1 MYKDL
6 KEKFA
11 FTLGATHVG
20 ISHNIGGTL
29 HRFVESFTHVGIF
42 HITRRVAFTLAEGA
56 THVGIFNNTRRVG
69 FTLAEV
75 LITLGIIGIV
85 SAMTIPTLINN
96 YQEKALNTQFINAH
110 SFLSQALQL
119 TKSEYNYDTQ
129 CYYPVNYSS
138 GSQQKWR
145 GCKDFYNSFFE
156 NLKVNKYCSKK
167 AYENGCIPDY
177 DGLDTINEKAYQD
190 LPAPEGYNSY
200 GEYITKMSCPDWTK
214 NKIHN
219 STPTYVLNN
228 GIIIFMYNTGQ
239 PMMAVDING
248 FSKPN
253 EWGKDLFEFTIT
265 LKNNDLRFGSRS
277 ACQVGGKHPTIEKL
291 QELGLK

>member
-20 ISHNIGGTL
+20 ISHNIGGTF
-29 HRFVESFTHVGIF
+29 HRFVESF
-42 HITRRVAFTLAEGA
+42 

-138 GSQQKWR
+138 GSQLKSR

-156 NLKVNKYCSKK
+156 NLKVDKYCSEK

-219 STPTYVLNN
+219 STPAYVLNN
-228 GIIIFMYNTGQ
+228 GIIIFMYKKTGV
-239 PMMAVDING
+239 PTMAVDING

-277 ACQVGGKHPTIEKL
+277 ACYVGGKYPTIEKL